1 MQKFFERLRR
11 TAERDSGTDITQLS
25 GHRWMNRCAPCAQ
38 AMLWTYGAGHSTKGV
53 AWCREL
59 CERAVCVAERV
70 NEAPVTA
77 PASPP
82 GRKFHREVLNQCA
95 RGGEGAD
102 FLTRHSTANVLRT
115 QRPNTSQRHNAQAP
129 TSANP
134 RCRDASQA
142 SGWAHL
148 STCGQQAEPP
158 AVERWPS
165 TGCRQL
171 VFAVAAPAGIP
182 ARLDVSECLPA
193 P

>member
-1 MQKFFERLRR
+1 M
-11 TAERDSGTDITQLS
+11 
-25 GHRWMNRCAPCAQ
+25 CAVR
-38 AMLWTYGAGHSTKGV
+38 AGHV
-53 AWCREL
+53 MDLWCGTLYERRCVVSRIVREGRMCGGTRKRGTGYGTGL
-59 CERAVCVAERV
+59 PARAEV
-70 NEAPVTA
+70 
-77 PASPP
+77 PP
-82 GRKFHREVLNQCA
+82 RGSQSMRAR
-95 RGGEGAD
+95 RGGGSLFNTPLNGE
-102 FLTRHSTANVLRT
+102 VLRT
-115 QRPNTSQRHNAQAP
+115 QSPNTSQRPQRHKRPPILP
-129 TSANP
+129 TAAGANP